1 MLRAEII
8 DSGEFHFDEA
18 LEEGLE
24 LVIKRSL
31 LAVRDNIANEIHHI
45 TYETANSL
53 EVEQFTGL
61 PAGKI
66 YTEVPWN
73 IKLEFHDAPFMRPG
87 ARSAKTGRDIR
98 AIIKKTMGET
108 WRGQIRKRKR
118 RQKKIG

>member
-8 DSGEFHFDEA
+8 DEGEFPFDQAMEEA
-18 LEEGLE
+18 LE

-31 LAVRDNIANEIHHI
+31 LVVRDNMADEIHHI

-53 EVEQFTGL
+53 EVEQFKGF
-61 PAGKI
+61 PAGKVF
-66 YTEVPWN
+66 TNVPWN
-73 IKLEFHDAPFMRPG
+73 IKLEFHDSPFMRPG

-108 WRGQIRKRKR
+108 WRAQIRKRKR
-118 RQKKIG
+118 RKISG